1 MNMPVTLSVYFKY
14 TTDKILSAG
23 NAFKRS
29 IKYADISL
37 WLGKNA
43 EALQKLGNHVRN
55 WMSKSTLVSAWW
67 NQSGSRKS
75 NVTVMKERSDFLSLQ
90 QDTHLP

>member
-14 TTDKILSAG
+14 TNDKILSVG
-23 NAFKRS
+23 NAFKN
-29 IKYADISL
+29 IKYAEVRL

-75 NVTVMKERSDFLSLQ
+75 KATVVQERPDFLSFQ
-90 QDTHLP
+90 QDIHLP